1 MALLVLA
8 AVMVAAVT
16 PVLAMLEKASATWVA
31 FMADLAVKLSPLT
44 VTDWP
49 AISAEKLKVEVE
61 ARVAPVTNVL
71 VTVVV
76 VDVVVGEAMCAAP
89 WVVEVKTSW
98 LPAPLVAAAD
108 E

>member
-1 MALLVLA
+1 
-8 AVMVAAVT
+8 
-16 PVLAMLEKASATWVA
+16 VA
-31 FMADLAVKLSPLT
+31 FIADLAVKLSPLT

-76 VDVVVGEAMCAAP
+76 VDVVVGEAMFAAP
-89 WVVEVKTSW
+89 CVVEVKTSW
-98 LPAPLVAAAD
+98 LPAPLVAAA
-108 E
+108 EE